1 MKLNTLFVS
10 SFVLPKVP
18 YWRPSTTAITSDY
31 WNSAVATNNT
41 GTQNIVS
48 LQLSLQA
55 ETTLTAIPL
64 NELALRQQHVYNTV
78 AAQPIDCS
86 PTVDNIIQ
94 FLNGRSPYTT
104 KQDIL

>member
-18 YWRPSTTAITSDY
+18 YWRPSTLAITTDY
-31 WNSAVATNNT
+31 RNSAAARNNT

-48 LQLSLQA
+48 PQLSRQT
-55 ETTLTAIPL
+55 ETNLTAISL
-64 NELALRQQHVYNTV
+64 NELALHQQHIYNTV